1 MYVFCVVTRYT
12 RSLVFVW
19 LIENNEHK
27 GKILFDLSVVQLSVM
42 VLLQTVFTSACGVCV
57 SLCKGELLSMILE
70 IHAIQKS

>member
-19 LIENNEHK
+19 LL
-27 GKILFDLSVVQLSVM
+27 KITSTKAKFYLIFQWCSYPLWYFCKLF
-42 VLLQTVFTSACGVCV
+42 LLQPVACVCHCV
-57 SLCKGELLSMILE
+57 KENALSMILE